1 MNLKDYIQGKRK
13 GKDANRLEREAM
25 NNPFLQ
31 DALDGFDAV
40 DGDHLSAIEMLEKE
54 IAEKIEQKKSRVV
67 LFRWQTLAVAA
78 SVIILLGVSGLLFLQ
93 PPTMESHYETAQELY
108 LPAEK
113 QIENMELA
121 LADKKDEAKQ
131 EEMIP
136 PPPPIA
142 RNFQEITIVANE
154 DVKMVA
160 DMDMAEASYD
170 VYHVAP
176 PPPMAMEEL
185 ADEVSYDAS
194 YNVANKEVEVAERVN
209 ASKREDARA
218 KAANVAKQKS
228 AEPKPF
234 GKAEFLAY
242 FEENRRQNLCEGFEL
257 KFQAEF
263 YIDEKGVPVDV
274 KIESNCKA
282 FQDEFT
288 HWLNKSP
295 KWTVTN
301 EKILIERK

>member
-13 GKDANRLEREAM
+13 GKEANRLERKAM
-25 NNPFLQ
+25 NDPFLQ

-40 DGDHLSAIEMLEKE
+40 DGNHLSAIEMLEKE
-54 IAEKIEQKKSRVV
+54 IAEKTERKKNRTI

-93 PPTMESHYETAQELY
+93 PPTMDTHYETAHELSI
-108 LPAEK
+108 PAEK

-121 LADKKDEAKQ
+121 FADKEDKTKQ
-131 EEMIP
+131 EEMI

-185 ADEVSYDAS
+185 ADEVYAYDAS
-194 YNVANKEVEVAERVN
+194 YNVADKEVEVAERVN
-209 ASKREDARA
+209 ASKREDARV
-218 KAANVAKQKS
+218 KSANVAEQKS
-228 AEPKPF
+228 AKPKSF

-263 YIDEKGVPVDV
+263 YIDEKGVPFDV

-282 FQDEFT
+282 FQDEFS

-301 EKILIERK
+301 EKILIEHK